1 MRKRDNSRT
10 KPRGIFQSLVNWQKH
25 IAVTL
30 FLVMSAPLLSSAAIE
45 AGGYTM
51 TRLSAPYMNNPMS
64 VRAGVVN
71 VGFCGKVGGVAF
83 GEIAESTDGSQ
94 IQRLLYHPDRPDG
107 QRLEVLISQG
117 EAVNTVTLPIYD
129 WLFVP
134 AANFA
139 AGEQDVVVTFFG
151 TLNDKATQAQL
162 EKQGC
167 RFINYNPAVDN
178 TLMGLRL
185 MQADLL
191 AFHQIA
197 PYNMKEDGINII
209 GEGETLQSESINL
222 NASAKVQK
230 YWDNASEQQGAQ
242 SYVICDVDQPIR
254 FHLQSGADEKT
265 NLVISGDPY
274 WSCWT
279 APVDETALQEK
290 VVMQALETLTSQ
302 EQTQI
307 MEAMQQSTGVPDSI
321 QQKMGQFA
329 EQNAERLINEER
341 EKTFRQLPEVS
352 KELSRLMKEEEGGN
366 PAVYRAVT
374 AFMRY
379 AALFRHARKH
389 NPSDYQSFV
398 QSLNGVH
405 LLPPIET
412 PTVITPKE
420 GSPE

>member
-1 MRKRDNSRT
+1 MRQRDNSRT
-10 KPRGIFQSLVNWQKH
+10 KPRGIFQTLVNWQKH
-25 IAVTL
+25 IALTL
-30 FLVMSAPLLSSAAIE
+30 LLVMSTPLLSSAAIE

-51 TRLSAPYMNNPMS
+51 TRLSAPYMNNPMR

-107 QRLEVLISQG
+107 QRLEALISQG

-151 TLNDKATQAQL
+151 TLSDKANQAQL

-197 PYNMKEDGINII
+197 PYNMNENGVNIV
-209 GEGETLQSESINL
+209 GEGETLQSESSNL
-222 NASAKVQK
+222 NSSAKVQD
-230 YWDNASEQQGAQ
+230 YWDNASKQQGAQ

-254 FHLQSGADEKT
+254 FYLQSDADGKT
-265 NLVISGDPY
+265 NLVISGNPY

-302 EQTQI
+302 EQMQI
-307 MEAMQQSTGVPDSI
+307 MEAMQQSTGVPDAI
-321 QQKMGQFA
+321 QQKMAQFA